1 MPKFSIITIN
11 YNNGQGLKKTME
23 SVFNQTS
30 MVFEYLVVDGG
41 STDDSLELIKQF
53 DKNKIQRFV
62 WISEPDKGIYNAM
75 NKGIKMSTGEYLLF
89 LNSGDEFV
97 NDLVLES
104 VSAVIEDKTEICSG
118 ILNMIDK
125 KSSIIKQPL
134 AELSLYHCFYGG
146 LTHPNTFIR
155 KSLFEMYGLYN
166 ENNKIVSDWEFF
178 LLVAGL
184 HHTTYQAISV
194 PITNFYMGGISSNPK
209 DPVLLEETKRVIEKL
224 IPSAILKDLERLDLL
239 EGRMNQINFRTME
252 YLMEKHSKTA
262 KIIFFPL
269 TIIYYVLKKKIK
281 LKI

>member
-1 MPKFSIITIN
+1 MKLSIITIN
-11 YNNGQGLKKTME
+11 RNNAEGLCKTIE
-23 SVFNQTS
+23 SVVSQTFTD
-30 MVFEYLVVDGG
+30 FEYIVIDGD
-41 STDDSLELIKQF
+41 STDGSVDVINQF
-53 DKNKIQRFV
+53 ADKITY
-62 WISEPDKGIYNAM
+62 WLSEPDKGIYNAM
-75 NKGIKMSTGEYLLF
+75 NKGIQMSTGEYLLF
-89 LNSGDEFV
+89 LNSGDEFA
-97 NDLVLES
+97 NNLVLEL
-104 VSAVIEDKTEICSG
+104 VTGVLKDNTDICSG
-118 ILNMIDK
+118 ILNMIDTENVL
-125 KSSIIKQPL
+125 IKQPL